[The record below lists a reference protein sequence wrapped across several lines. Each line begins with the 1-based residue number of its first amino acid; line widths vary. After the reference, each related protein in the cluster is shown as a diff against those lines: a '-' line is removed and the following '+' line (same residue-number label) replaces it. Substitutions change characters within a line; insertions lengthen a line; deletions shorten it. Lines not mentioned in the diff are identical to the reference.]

1 MRFAMHNWMR
11 VEPIEATIRRLARF
25 GYDAIEISGEPDR
38 YDWKEVRRLL
48 DENGL
53 RCWGSVTLMTQ
64 GRDLVDADRYVRLGT
79 VQYLKD
85 TISMIEA
92 FGGEIFCVVPS
103 TVGKIIP
110 SASPQEEWDWCIQG
124 LREAADWAAPRGIR
138 IGIEPLNRFETYFIN
153 RHDQALALA
162 RDVDRPNVGITLD
175 AFHINIEEA
184 DPLQAI
190 RNAGR
195 HLVDFHIADNN
206 RRPPGEGNWDWAAL
220 IGTLKEVGYT
230 GALTSEFV
238 LPVDNTPY
246 GERFTEEAA
255 DAGAAHE
262 KFLRDHATGSISA
275 DYYDRCV
282 EKTIQYLKPLV

>member
-25 GYDAIEISGEPDR
+25 GYDAIEISGEPER
-38 YDWKEVRRLL
+38 YDWTQVRRLL

-53 RCWGSVTLMTQ
+53 RCWGSVTLMTE
-64 GRDLVDADRYVRLGT
+64 GRDLVDSDRSVRQET

-85 TISMIEA
+85 TIRMIEA
-92 FGGEIFCVVPS
+92 LGGDIFCVVPS

-110 SASPQEEWDWCIQG
+110 SASPQEEWQWCIEG
-124 LREAADWAAPRGIR
+124 LREAADWAAPRGVR

-162 RDVDRPNVGITLD
+162 RDVDRPNVGVTLD

-190 RNAGR
+190 RNAGSQ
-195 HLVDFHIADNN
+195 LVDFHIADNN
-206 RRPPGEGNWDWAAL
+206 RRPPGEGNWDWRTL
-220 IGTLKEVGYT
+220 IRTLKESGYD
-230 GALTSEFV
+230 GCLTSEFV
-238 LPVDNTPY
+238 LPIDNTPY
-246 GERFTEEAA
+246 GEQFTEAA
-255 DAGAAHE
+255 ETDAATE
-262 KFLRDHATGSISA
+262 KFLRDHATGSITEA
-275 DYYDRCV
+275 YYDRCV
-282 EKTIQYLKPLV
+282 EKTIQFLKPLSD

>member
-11 VEPIEATIRRLARF
+11 VEPIETTIRRLARF
-25 GYDAIEISGEPDR
+25 GYDSIEISGEPAK
-38 YDWKEVRRLL
+38 YDWQEVRRLL
-48 DENGL
+48 DRHGV

-64 GRDLVDADRYVRLGT
+64 GRDLVDADKYVRLGT

-92 FGGEIFCVVPS
+92 LGGEIFCVVPS

-110 SASPQEEWDWCIQG
+110 SATPEEEWEWCIAG

-162 RDVDRPNVGITLD
+162 RDVDRPNVGVTLD

-184 DPLQAI
+184 SPLQAI
-190 RNAGR
+190 HNTGR
-195 HLVDFHIADNN
+195 QLVDFHVADNN
-206 RRPPGEGNWDWAAL
+206 RRPPGEGNWDWGAL
-220 IGTLKEVGYT
+220 INTLNEIGYE

-238 LPVDNTPY
+238 LAIDNTPY

-255 DAGAAHE
+255 EAGAAHE
-262 KFLRDHATGSISA
+262 KFLRDHATGSISEA
-275 DYYDRCV
+275 YYDRCV
-282 EKTIQYLKPLV
+282 DRAIQHLKRFV

>member
-38 YDWKEVRRLL
+38 YDWKGVRRLL

-85 TISMIEA
+85 TISMLEA
-92 FGGEIFCVVPS
+92 LGGEIFCVVPS
-103 TVGKIIP
+103 TVGKIIA

-190 RNAGR
+190 RNAGAQ
-195 HLVDFHIADNN
+195 LVDFHIADNN

-220 IGTLKEVGYT
+220 IGALKEAGYT